1 MLWNLNSHVAEAM
14 QQCCGG
20 YTAMLRRLYS
30 NVAEAPHSLDQ
41 FPTQTLSPEKESDG
55 GSNTLMSCV
64 NVVKRHVEINLIE
77 CQNIELNKL
86 FEMVREH
93 NLTTYRFNM

>member
-1 MLWNLNSHVAEAM
+1 M
-14 QQCCGG
+14 
-20 YTAMLRRLYS
+20 RIP
-30 NVAEAPHSLDQ
+30 PHSLDH
-41 FPTQTLSPEKESDG
+41 FPTETLSLEKESDG
-55 GSNTLMSCV
+55 GGDTLMSCV